1 LAADSWR
8 IILVTPGR
16 RITAAIL
23 PLVSAELPTAQVIE
37 LQGYPKDGNLGDL
50 GSSGAICF
58 LDLIS
63 DPEDGVEALTRLV
76 QGSPNVPV
84 VALVPDSNPSLILQ
98 ALRVGAR
105 DFLTEPFSPDQFRT
119 VLDKLASILP
129 HLTAGLGRIFTVIP
143 AKGGCGA
150 STLAFNLAV
159 QLRKAGAERTLLAD
173 LDPMTG
179 TQAFQMKLRP
189 GFSFLEILNQGSG
202 LDADIWRGV
211 VQSYSGIDVLLAPDH
226 PVDGAQEMGDTRPIL
241 EFSRRMYDA
250 IVADMG
256 CAYGEWTL
264 SAARVSDEILLT
276 ATNEL
281 PSLQAAQRVMSY
293 LDSNGIA
300 SQKIRLVVN
309 RFNKDV
315 GLSKEMIETAMQTS
329 VYQLIPSDYDDAQ
342 QALLEG
348 KPLQNTSTIG
358 KPIAKMA
365 ANLIGKDV
373 TENKNADKSK
383 SPGALSGLF
392 GLFSRST

>member
-1 LAADSWR
+1 MAGDSWR

-23 PLVSAELPTAQVIE
+23 PIVSAELPTTQVIE
-37 LQGYPKDGNLGDL
+37 LQGYPKDGAFGDL
-50 GSSGAICF
+50 GASGAICF

-63 DPEDGVEALTRLV
+63 DPEDGIDALTRMV
-76 QGSPNVPV
+76 QVSPNVPV
-84 VALVPDSNPSLILQ
+84 VALVPDSDPALILQ

-105 DFLTEPFSPDQFRT
+105 DFLTEPFSPEQFRT
-119 VLDKLASILP
+119 VLDKLSSILP
-129 HLTAGLGRIFTVIP
+129 HLTAGLGRVYTVIP

-189 GFSFLEILNQGSG
+189 GFSFLEILNQGAG

-211 VQSYSGIDVLLAPDH
+211 VQSFHGLDVLLAPDH

-241 EFSRRMYDA
+241 EFSRRIYDA
-250 IVADMG
+250 VVADMG

-264 SAARVSDEILLT
+264 SAARISDEIFLT
-276 ATNEL
+276 TTNEL

-293 LDSNGIA
+293 LENNGIA
-300 SQKIRLVVN
+300 AQQIRLIVN

-315 GLSKEMIETAMQTS
+315 GLSKEMIETAMQTE
-329 VYQLIPSDYDDAQ
+329 VYLLIPSGYEDAQ

-348 KPLQNTSTIG
+348 KPIAATSSVG
-358 KPIAKMA
+358 KPIASLA
-365 ANLIGKDV
+365 ARLAGKD
-373 TENKNADKSK
+373 TPDARKSEKSK